1 MKKIL
6 LIFTVLLFTFGT
18 SSVILASSDNTS
30 KNDQT
35 NSYEDQLIVSVE
47 LEDAIEKS
55 PAGIMESNNNL
66 ENQGF
71 QVIDSLM
78 DNEASALQAE
88 ENKQLRDEIVKNM
101 GWVYLFEYDTG
112 EYKSFEEAK
121 TALDKALEDEGLKVR
136 HISQNEEVHAFD
148 AEAANDTSADLHPSQ
163 AWHYEMVNAP
173 EAWDITT
180 GSSTVYIAVL
190 DTGIDHN
197 HQNLSNFVNTNL
209 GANFV
214 GGNSTMDRQGHGT
227 HVSGT
232 VASYGSVSGVMQEA
246 TLIPVKV
253 LGDDGSGSIY
263 GIIEGVLHAVSV
275 DADVINMS
283 LGGGGYNQS
292 FNDAVQTAADSG
304 TIVVA
309 ASGNEYRST
318 ISYPA
323 AYDSVIAVGS
333 VTSNKTRSPFS
344 NYGDGL
350 ELMAPG
356 SNIYS
361 TVPNNGYST
370 LSGTSM
376 ASPHVAGVAGLLR
389 AVDSSATVS
398 EVREAM
404 NETAESVGS
413 SFEYGNGIVDAYAAI
428 QYINDNDDGDDG
440 GDQPQVPEWQP
451 YTYYAAGDEVT
462 YNGEVYVCNRSHI
475 SFPGWTPPNDP
486 WYWSPK

>member
-1 MKKIL
+1 LIL
-6 LIFTVLLFTFGT
+6 TVGT
-18 SSVILASSDNTS
+18 SSIALANSDSTS

-35 NSYEDQLIVSVE
+35 DSFENQLIVSVE
-47 LEDAIEKS
+47 SGDSIEKS
-55 PAGIMESNNNL
+55 PANIMNNNNTL
-66 ENQGF
+66 VNQGF
-71 QVIDSLM
+71 QIVDSLL
-78 DNEASALQAE
+78 DNEANTLQAE
-88 ENKQLRDEIVKNM
+88 ENQQLREKVVENM
-101 GWVYLFEYDTG
+101 GWVYLMEYDSSD
-112 EYKSFEEAK
+112 YNSVEEAE
-121 TALDKALEDEGLKVR
+121 TALEKSLEEEGLTVR
-136 HISQNEEVHAFD
+136 HISQNEEVHATESAVID
-148 AEAANDTSADLHPSQ
+148 NTVADLHPNQ

-173 EAWDITT
+173 GAWEITN
-180 GSSTVYIAVL
+180 GSSDVSIAVL

-197 HQNLSNFVNTNL
+197 HQSLSDFVRTDL

-214 GGNSTMDRQGHGT
+214 GGNNTMDYQGHGT
-227 HVSGT
+227 HVAGT

-246 TLIPVKV
+246 ALIPVKV
-253 LGDDGSGSIY
+253 LGDDGSGSIF

-283 LGGGGYNQS
+283 LGGGGFNAS
-292 FNDAVQTAADSG
+292 FNEAVQTAVNSG

-309 ASGNEYRST
+309 ASGNEYQSS

-323 AYDSVIAVGS
+323 AYESVIAVGS

-361 TVPNNGYST
+361 TVPNNGYSS

-389 AVDSSATVS
+389 AADPDATVT

-404 NETAESVGS
+404 NETADSVGS
-413 SFEYGNGIVDAYAAI
+413 TLEYGNGIVDAYAAI
-428 QYINDNDDGDDG
+428 QQLNGDNGDG
-440 GDQPQVPEWQP
+440 GDGGDGGDDPQAPEWQA
-451 YTYYAAGDEVT
+451 YTFYNAGDEVT
-462 YNGEVYVCNRSHI
+462 YNGVLYVSRYSHL
-475 SFPGWTPPNDP
+475 SFPGWEPPNDP
-486 WYWSPK
+486 FYWSVK